1 MDERALTAAVLTV
14 SDRAFAGETE
24 DRSGPLLTDL
34 VRAAGF
40 RIVATT
46 IVPDER
52 TEIGDR
58 LRTWADRDRVALI
71 CTTGGT
77 GLAPRDVT
85 PEATRD
91 VVEREAPGIAEAMRV
106 ASLPVTPLAM
116 LSRAAAGVRGQT
128 LIVNLPGSPSA
139 VRECFA
145 VIAPVLQHAVAL
157 IAGEASAHRTSSAR
171 LDPSASP

>member
-1 MDERALTAAVLTV
+1 MEERAMTAAVLTV

-40 RIVATT
+40 RIVATAT
-46 IVPDER
+46 VPDER
-52 TEIGDR
+52 ADIGDR

-91 VVEREAPGIAEAMRV
+91 VLEREAPGIAEAMRT
-106 ASLPVTPLAM
+106 ASLPATPLAM
-116 LSRAAAGVRGQT
+116 LSRAVAGVRGQT
-128 LIVNLPGSPSA
+128 LIVNLPGSPKA

-145 VIAPVLQHAVAL
+145 VVAPVLPHSVEL
-157 IAGEASAHRTSSAR
+157 IAGA
-171 LDPSASP
+171 ASPHRPARGRPGDESPG

>member
-1 MDERALTAAVLTV
+1 MSDVPRDDRPFTAAVLTI
-14 SDRAFAGETE
+14 SDRASTGETE
-24 DRSGPLLTDL
+24 DRSGPLLL
-34 VRAAGF
+34 ELLGAAGF
-40 RIVATT
+40 RVVATT
-46 IVPDER
+46 ILPDER

-91 VVEREAPGIAEAMRV
+91 ILEREAPGIAEAMRL
-106 ASLPVTPLAM
+106 ASLPITPLAM
-116 LSRAAAGVRGQT
+116 LSRAVAGVRRQT
-128 LIVNLPGSPSA
+128 LIVNLPGSPKA

-145 VIAPVLQHAVAL
+145 IIAPVLRHAVEL
-157 IAGEASAHRTSSAR
+157 IEGA
-171 LDPSASP
+171 ASPHQLT